1 MKSKILSMFLFLFF
15 LLQYLFTS
23 SSFAQTPNQEEW
35 KRSFLEGLLGELP
48 NACYS
53 FDPFCFKCL
62 VYMKILPMMFF
73 FLLFFL
79 LFYLIV
85 WESLASRPSSPLE
98 VITGQAQKRMTQR
111 EVKISAMLA
120 LVMSIVLLHYG
131 TPDFAIRNLSIW
143 MGIFLFIG
151 TLLLFRG
158 FARATVAFLLLQVI
172 IAIIMLSL
180 FVSYINMALYPQVD
194 RIISQCMGEI

>member
-85 WESLASRPSSPLE
+85 WESLWGSRFCNKKFKHLDGDISFYWHSFALQRICQSYCGISLTSSNHSNYHAFSFCQLYQH
-98 VITGQAQKRMTQR
+98 GA
-111 EVKISAMLA
+111 ISAGRQNNFSM
-120 LVMSIVLLHYG
+120 HG
-131 TPDFAIRNLSIW
+131 
-143 MGIFLFIG
+143 
-151 TLLLFRG
+151 
-158 FARATVAFLLLQVI
+158 
-172 IAIIMLSL
+172 
-180 FVSYINMALYPQVD
+180 
-194 RIISQCMGEI
+194 